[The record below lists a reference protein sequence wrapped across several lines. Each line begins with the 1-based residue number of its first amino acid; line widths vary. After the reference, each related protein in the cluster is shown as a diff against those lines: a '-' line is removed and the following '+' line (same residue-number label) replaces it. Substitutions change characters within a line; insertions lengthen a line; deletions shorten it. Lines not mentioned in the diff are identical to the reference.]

1 MRESDE
7 NANTGQGRGIRR
19 RQFLTATGGSAAV
32 LALGAGRAEARPA
45 EPNETVAPA
54 HQRVV
59 RTGLAALID
68 SRYAT
73 LRGQRVGVIANPTSV
88 TTALT
93 HEVDVMHAS
102 SDVDLV
108 AVFGPEHGFRGT
120 AQAGGSEGDSID
132 PRTGLPVY
140 DLYAKSWQDM
150 QGIFDKAGV
159 QTVMFDIQ
167 DVGARFYTYIWTMY
181 DAMTAAAATGR
192 RFVVLDRPNPIGG
205 VHVAGPRL
213 EPRLETGVGKAPIV
227 QQHGMTV
234 GELARLFAAEFVPA
248 RAGSSV
254 ELTVVPLTGWRRG
267 DDNTGLRWV
276 APSPNIPTVSTAQV
290 YAGLCYF
297 EGTNLSQGRGTT
309 QPFEIVGA
317 PYLDERWATALSAMQ
332 LPGAMFREAAFA
344 PTSSTYSGQVCRGV
358 QTYVT
363 DAAAFDAVRTAVAML
378 IALKRIYPDFAWR
391 YDTGDPIDPYW
402 LDKLAGTDQVR
413 LDIDAGKDVDQVVAG
428 WQSGLNEFRAM
439 RAKYLMYPDGRSQ

>member
-1 MRESDE
+1 MHESGE
-7 NANTGQGRGIRR
+7 RSASVRVEKVGR
-19 RQFLTATGGSAAV
+19 RQFLGVAAGSAA
-32 LALGAGRAEARPA
+32 ALGLTAVPA
-45 EPNETVAPA
+45 AATPTRHHE
-54 HQRVV
+54 V
-59 RTGLAALID
+59 RTGLAALIE
-68 SRYAT
+68 SRYRI

-102 SDVDLV
+102 GDVDLV

-132 PRTGLPVY
+132 PRTGLPVH
-140 DLYAKSWQDM
+140 DLYAKSWPSM
-150 QGIFDKAGV
+150 PAIFDKDDV

-181 DAMTAAAATGR
+181 DAMTAAAASGR

-205 VHVAGPRL
+205 VRVNGPLL
-213 EPRLETGVGKAPIV
+213 EERLETGVGKAPIA

-234 GELARLFAAEFVPA
+234 GELARLFAGEFVPA
-248 RAGSSV
+248 RAGASV
-254 ELTVVPLTGWRRG
+254 DLTVVPMTGWRRDQHG
-267 DDNTGLRWV
+267 LDSGLRWV
-276 APSPNIPTVSTAQV
+276 GPSPNIPTTTTAQV

-317 PYLDERWATALSAMQ
+317 PFLDERWSIALNAMN
-332 LPGAMFREAAFA
+332 LPGVLFREAAFA
-344 PTSSTYSGQVCRGV
+344 PTSNTYAGKVCRGV

-363 DAAAFDAVRTAVAML
+363 DPDRFDAIRTAVAML
-378 IALKRIYPDFAWR
+378 ITLKQIYPDFAWR

-402 LDKLAGTDQVR
+402 IDKLAGTDQVR
-413 LDIDAGKDVDQVVAG
+413 LDIDAGKSLDAVVAG
-428 WQSGLNEFRAM
+428 WQAGLQAFRST
-439 RAKYLMYPDGRSQ
+439 RAKYLIYR

>member
-1 MRESDE
+1 MHESGE
-7 NANTGQGRGIRR
+7 RSASVRVGKVGRR
-19 RQFLTATGGSAAV
+19 RFLGVAAGSAA
-32 LALGAGRAEARPA
+32 ALGLTALPAGA
-45 EPNETVAPA
+45 EPTRR
-54 HQRVV
+54 HHGV
-59 RTGLAALID
+59 RTGLAALIE
-68 SRYAT
+68 SRYRI

-102 SDVDLV
+102 SDVNLV

-132 PRTGLPVY
+132 PRTGLPVH
-140 DLYAKSWQDM
+140 DLYGKSWQAM
-150 QGIFDKAGV
+150 PAIFDKDDV

-181 DAMTAAAATGR
+181 DAMTAAAASGR

-205 VHVAGPRL
+205 VRVNGPLL
-213 EPRLETGVGKAPIV
+213 EDRLETGVGKAPIA

-234 GELARLFAAEFVPA
+234 GELARLFAAEFVPD
-248 RAGSSV
+248 RAGAPV
-254 ELTVVPLTGWRRG
+254 DLTVVPVTGWRRDQQG
-267 DDNTGLRWV
+267 ADTGLRWV
-276 APSPNIPTVSTAQV
+276 APSPNIPTVTSAQV

-317 PYLDERWATALSAMQ
+317 PFLDERWSLALTARN
-332 LPGAMFREAAFA
+332 LPGATFREAAFA
-344 PTSSTYSGQVCRGV
+344 PTSNTYSGQVCRGV

-363 DAAAFDAVRTAVAML
+363 DPARFDAIRTAVAML
-378 IALKRIYPDFAWR
+378 IDLKRIYPDFAWR
-391 YDTGDPIDPYW
+391 YDTGDKVDPYW
-402 LDKLAGTDQVR
+402 IDKLAGTDQVR
-413 LDIDAGKDVDQVVAG
+413 LDIDAGKDVDAVVAG
-428 WQSGLNEFRAM
+428 WQSGLNAFRAT
-439 RAKYLMYPDGRSQ
+439 RARYLIYGRS

>member
-1 MRESDE
+1 MHESDE
-7 NANTGQGRGIRR
+7 TTTSGKIRR
-19 RQFLTATGGSAAV
+19 RQFLTATAGSVAGLALSAAP
-32 LALGAGRAEARPA
+32 AGARTAMPA
-45 EPNETVAPA
+45 EPPP
-54 HQRVV
+54 QRRVV
-59 RTGLAALID
+59 HTGLAALIE
-68 SRYAT
+68 SRYAS
-73 LRGQRVGVIANPTSV
+73 LRGQRVGAIANPTSV
-88 TTALT
+88 TTSLI

-102 SDVDLV
+102 PDVDLV

-150 QGIFDKAGV
+150 TAIFDKAGV

-181 DAMTAAAATGR
+181 DAMTAAAATAR

-205 VHVAGPRL
+205 VRVAGPRL
-213 EPRLETGVGKAPIV
+213 EPRLETGVGKAPIA

-234 GELARLFAAEFVPA
+234 GELARLFAAEYVPD
-248 RAGSSV
+248 RAGHSL
-254 ELTVVPLTGWRRG
+254 ELTVVPMTGWRRDLDG
-267 DDNTGLRWV
+267 TATGLRWV
-276 APSPNIPTVSTAQV
+276 APSPNIPTVTTAQV

-317 PYLDERWATALSAMQ
+317 PYLDERWAAALAAGQ
-332 LPGAMFREAAFA
+332 LPGAAFREAAFA
-344 PTSSTYSGQVCRGV
+344 PTSSTYTGQVCRGV

-363 DAAAFDAVRTAVAML
+363 DATAFDPVHTAVAML
-378 IALKRIYPDFAWR
+378 VALRRIYPDFAWR

-413 LDIDAGKDVDQVVAG
+413 RDIDAGKDADAVVAG
-428 WQSGLNEFRAM
+428 WQSGLDAFRTL
-439 RAKYLMYPDGRSQ
+439 RAKYLMYGSTR

>member
-1 MRESDE
+1 MDESDE
-7 NANTGQGRGIRR
+7 TRHAGKIRR
-19 RQFLTATGGSAAV
+19 RHFLTASAGSAAAI
-32 LALGAGRAEARPA
+32 ALSAGPAAARPA
-45 EPNETVAPA
+45 PADERAAPER
-54 HQRVV
+54 HRVV
-59 RTGLAALID
+59 QTGLAALIE

-73 LRGQRVGVIANPTSV
+73 LRRQRVGVIANPTSV
-88 TTALT
+88 TTSLT
-93 HEVDVMHAS
+93 HEVDAMHAS
-102 SDVDLV
+102 TDVELV

-132 PRTGLPVY
+132 PRTGLHVY

-205 VHVAGPRL
+205 MRVAGPRL
-213 EPRLETGVGKAPIV
+213 EPRLETGVGKATIV

-234 GELARLFAAEFVPA
+234 GELARLFAAEYVPE
-248 RAGSSV
+248 RAGRSLD
-254 ELTVVPLTGWRRG
+254 LTVVPMSGWRR
-267 DDNTGLRWV
+267 DDDGFATGLRWV
-276 APSPNIPTVSTAQV
+276 APSPNIPTVTTAQV

-317 PYLDERWATALSAMQ
+317 PYLDERWAIALSAMQ
-332 LPGAMFREAAFA
+332 LPGAAFREAAFA
-344 PTSSTYSGQVCRGV
+344 PTSSAYSGQVCRGA

-363 DAAAFDAVRTAVAML
+363 DGAAFDPIRTAVAML
-378 IALKRIYPDFAWR
+378 ITLKQIYPDFAWR
-391 YDTGDPIDPYW
+391 YDTGDKVDPYW
-402 LDKLAGTDQVR
+402 IDKLAGTDQVR
-413 LDIDAGKDVDQVVAG
+413 TDIDAGKSVEQVVAG
-428 WQSGLNEFRAM
+428 WQPGLDAFRAV
-439 RAKYLMYPDGRSQ
+439 RDKYLLYGNGRTR

>member
-1 MRESDE
+1 
-7 NANTGQGRGIRR
+7 
-19 RQFLTATGGSAAV
+19 
-32 LALGAGRAEARPA
+32 
-45 EPNETVAPA
+45 
-54 HQRVV
+54 
-59 RTGLAALID
+59 
-68 SRYAT
+68 
-73 LRGQRVGVIANPTSV
+73 
-88 TTALT
+88 
-93 HEVDVMHAS
+93 MHAS
-102 SDVDLV
+102 PDVELV

-150 QGIFDKAGV
+150 TAIFDKAGV

-205 VHVAGPRL
+205 VHVAGPLL

-234 GELARLFAAEFVPA
+234 GELARLFAAEFVPD
-248 RAGSSV
+248 RAGAPVS
-254 ELTVVPLTGWRRG
+254 LTVVPLSGWRRDVDG
-267 DDNTGLRWV
+267 TGTGLRWV
-276 APSPNIPTVSTAQV
+276 APSPNIPTVSTALV

-297 EGTNLSQGRGTT
+297 EGTNLSQGRSTT
-309 QPFEIVGA
+309 QPFELVGA
-317 PYLDERWATALSAMQ
+317 PYLDERWSIALTDLR

-344 PTSSTYSGQVCRGV
+344 PTSSTHAGQVCRGV

-363 DAAAFDAVRTAVAML
+363 DADAFDAVHTAVAML
-378 IALKRIYPDFAWR
+378 VTLKQIYPAFAWR

-402 LDKLAGTDQVR
+402 IDKLAGTDQVR
-413 LDIDAGKDVDQVVAG
+413 LDIDAGKDADQVVAG
-428 WQSGLNEFRAM
+428 WQAGLAEFRAL
-439 RAKYLMYPDGRSQ
+439 RAQYLLYPGRTQ

>member
-1 MRESDE
+1 MHESDDRW
-7 NANTGQGRGIRR
+7 ASGRVGKVGRR
-19 RQFLTATGGSAAV
+19 HFLGVAAGSAAV
-32 LALGAGRAEARPA
+32 LGLGGASAAATPTRHDGL
-45 EPNETVAPA
+45 
-54 HQRVV
+54 
-59 RTGLAALID
+59 RTGLDALID
-68 SRYAT
+68 SRYRT

-88 TTALT
+88 TPALT

-102 SDVDLV
+102 SDVNLV

-159 QTVMFDIQ
+159 DTLMFDIQ

-205 VHVAGPRL
+205 ERVAGPML
-213 EPRLETGVGKAPIV
+213 ETRLETGVGKAPIA
-227 QQHGMTV
+227 QQHGLTV
-234 GELARLFAAEFVPA
+234 GELAQLFAGEFVPD
-248 RAGSSV
+248 RAGADV
-254 ELTVVPLTGWRRG
+254 HLAVVPMTGWRREQQG
-267 DDNTGLRWV
+267 TDTGLRWV
-276 APSPNIPTVSTAQV
+276 APSPNIPTVTTAQV

-317 PYLDERWATALSAMQ
+317 PYLDERWSIALNGMN
-332 LPGAMFREAAFA
+332 LPGALFREAAFA
-344 PTSSTYSGQVCRGV
+344 PTSNTYSGQVCRGV

-363 DAAAFDAVRTAVAML
+363 DPDRFDAIRTAVAML
-378 IALKRIYPDFAWR
+378 IQLKQLYPDFAWR
-391 YDTGDPIDPYW
+391 YDTGDKIDPYW
-402 LDKLAGTDQVR
+402 IDKLAGTDQVR
-413 LDIDAGKDVDQVVAG
+413 LDIDAGKDVDAVVAG
-428 WQSGLNEFRAM
+428 WQSGLSGFRST
-439 RAKYLMYPDGRSQ
+439 RAKYLIYGRS